1 MLLSRHTSCKSIK
14 LKKVNNV
21 DQADILTRTGHNFV
35 RRDGGHFISIFSI
48 LLKGFLLLGL
58 IYSSSVLL
66 LQSSSYYYNYLWLK
80 INGIQLELSFK
91 IDNLAVIMLWVVGII
106 GYTVFNYA
114 SRYLLSDKSRN
125 RFLIQI
131 LLTIFSVIFF
141 ILSSN
146 LLTAFIGW
154 QLIGLNLYLLLN
166 HYHYQPEAN
175 RAAKKKYIINKLGD
189 MCFLLAIILCYHYYG
204 TTDYVT
210 LSQSESIVVWL
221 GDSYIGIHSL
231 IIGFVFIA
239 IMTKSA
245 QFPFHIWL
253 PDTMQAPTPVSALM
267 HAGVINAG
275 GILLARISPLFD
287 QTTFIPYFICI
298 VGLVTLITGS
308 LFKASQV
315 DIKKQLAYS
324 TMSQMGYMVMQSG
337 LGLFSAALFHLIA
350 HGFYKAFLFMN
361 AGNKLFEM
369 RKYDEVIISKKIN
382 NFIFSCF
389 LVVVMIVLTTLVIK
403 NHTIPTLVFTF
414 IALTLH
420 QMVYTTVSQ
429 RIFLSHKIILITSYQ
444 ILFTLYAYLLVNFEL
459 ITSLGNN
466 FAISDTFQQIVS
478 IFVIAGYVMSI
489 FVKRNILQNNTIGK
503 KSYLTIKNK
512 LYIEEAFRS
521 ILLNPSRSIGDS
533 LNNILLKNNF
543 SISVSVLIALLL
555 PISTFFKLNSIGSV
569 YLFYLNLISTLVLIF
584 LLLMTNRGKSLTNIF
599 ILLFF
604 SHMYLITIVFTN
616 IIANNFKS
624 YFILLTQYAS
634 VFLGL
639 WLLIRE
645 SKHKSHKVAY
655 TNKLSSWGVYM
666 MIFLFLLMGLPGSV
680 SFNWWFSI
688 LLSFIHNPYLIVLIV
703 IASIVLAISILH
715 ILQDYVFSLKNTASF
730 QEFLIVKHI
739 VLSGI
744 ITFNIICGL
753 YPELFG

>member
-1 MLLSRHTSCKSIK
+1 M
-14 LKKVNNV
+14 
-21 DQADILTRTGHNFV
+21 DQADILSRTENNFV
-35 RRDGGHFISIFSI
+35 RRDSGHYISILSF
-48 LLKGFLLLGL
+48 LLKSFLLLGL
-58 IYSSSVLL
+58 LYSSLVLL
-66 LQSSSYYYNYLWLK
+66 LQSTSSDFNFLWLK
-80 INGIQLELSFK
+80 VSGIQLELSFK

-106 GYTVFNYA
+106 GCTVFNYS

-125 RFLIQI
+125 RFLVQI

-210 LSQSESIVVWL
+210 LGQSESIVVWL
-221 GDSYIGIHSL
+221 GDSCIEIHSL

-275 GILLARISPLFD
+275 GILLARISPLFN

-298 VGLVTLITGS
+298 VGLATLITGS

-361 AGNKLFEM
+361 AGNKLFES
-369 RKYDEVIISKKIN
+369 KKHDEVIISKTTA
-382 NFIFSCF
+382 NFIFACF
-389 LVVVMIVLTTLVIK
+389 LVVAMMVLTNLAVK
-403 NHTIPTLVFTF
+403 NLIIPTLVFTF

-420 QMVYTTVSQ
+420 QMIYTIISQ
-429 RIFLSHKIILITSYQ
+429 KILLSHKIILISLYQ
-444 ILFTLYAYLLVNFEL
+444 ILFAMYAYLLVHFEFLINLESNFK
-459 ITSLGNN
+459 
-466 FAISDTFQQIVS
+466 ISDTFQRTLS
-478 IFVIAGYVMSI
+478 ILVIAGYVVSI
-489 FVKRNILQNNTIGK
+489 FINQYMLQNNPIGK
-503 KSYLTIKNK
+503 KLYVIIKNK
-512 LYIEEAFRS
+512 FYIEEIFRS
-521 ILLNPSRSIGDS
+521 ILLNPLRSIGDS

-543 SISVSVLIALLL
+543 SISVFSLIVLLL
-555 PISTFFKLNSIGSV
+555 PMSTLFKNSIGSV
-569 YLFYLNLISTLVLIF
+569 YLFYLNLISILVLIF
-584 LLLMTNRGKSLTNIF
+584 LLLMTNIGKSLTNIF
-599 ILLFF
+599 VLLFF
-604 SHMYLITIVFTN
+604 SHLYLITIVLIN
-616 IIANNFKS
+616 VNNFKS
-624 YFILLTQYAS
+624 YFILLAQYVS
-634 VFLGL
+634 IFLGL

-645 SKHKSHKVAY
+645 SKHKFHNVAY

-666 MIFLFLLMGLPGSV
+666 MIFLFALMGLPGSV

-688 LLSFIHNPYLIVLIV
+688 LLSFIHNPYLIILIV

-715 ILQDYVFSLKNTASF
+715 ILQDYVFSLKKTASF
-730 QEFLIVKHI
+730 QDFQIVKHM

-753 YPELFG
+753 YPALFG